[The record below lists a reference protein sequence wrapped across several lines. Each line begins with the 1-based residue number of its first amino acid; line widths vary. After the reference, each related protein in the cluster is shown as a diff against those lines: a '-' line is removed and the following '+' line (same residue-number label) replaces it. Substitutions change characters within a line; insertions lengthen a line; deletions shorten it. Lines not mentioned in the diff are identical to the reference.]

1 MSTALALALVVG
13 LVFFVG
19 DALYVVLILG
29 AYALVAST
37 VGFVLGGRAGW
48 SDGFGVETIQRRS

>member
-29 AYALVAST
+29 AYALVAGT
-37 VGFVLGGRAGW
+37 VGFVLGAGARRVVGR
-48 SDGFGVETIQRRS
+48 IRR